1 MNKLEEILR
10 NNPNA
15 FKKDI
20 GDIKKDLKKASK
32 RMADYKKQR
41 AIKSANPKSGEYY
54 SPIKTIK
61 N

>member
-1 MNKLEEILR
+1 MTKLEEILK

-15 FKKDI
+15 FKKEI
-20 GDIKKDLKKASK
+20 VEHKKHLKQESK

-41 AIKSANPKSGEYY
+41 AIRSANPKSGEYY

-61 N
+61 K